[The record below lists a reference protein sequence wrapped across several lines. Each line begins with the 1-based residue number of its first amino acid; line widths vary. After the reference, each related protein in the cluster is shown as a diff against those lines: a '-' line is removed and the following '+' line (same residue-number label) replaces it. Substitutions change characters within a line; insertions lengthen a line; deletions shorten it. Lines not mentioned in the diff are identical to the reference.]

1 MEVKQMV
8 LLDRTVGVPYPISA
22 MLERYSQSHGFGPAG
37 LVATILVL
45 VLPLCFIGGTMA
57 HQDSC
62 QDLGSPPG
70 LCSKAATHADH
81 LLAVPAAPF
90 SLASAHETSD
100 LVTVYVGPAPP
111 SLGLLSIPDGR
122 APPLV

>member
-1 MEVKQMV
+1 MPKLHKQDHRSGAALV
-8 LLDRTVGVPYPISA
+8 I
-22 MLERYSQSHGFGPAG
+22 AG
-37 LVATILVL
+37 ILAI
-45 VLPLCFIGGTMA
+45 VLPLCLIAGTMA

-70 LCSKAATHADH
+70 LCNKAVSHADH
-81 LLAVPAAPF
+81 LLAVPAAPV
-90 SLASAHETSD
+90 SLASAHETPD
-100 LVTVYVGPAPP
+100 LVTVYVEPASP